1 MKVAFY
7 TKEGR
12 SDATNHVAV
21 LSNSFSKLGWEIV
34 TDNPDLVIVIGGD
47 GTFLKAVQHYS
58 AIIDKVTFVGLGV
71 GEFSYLYDFK
81 SGDTTTLYQALR
93 DEILT
98 PVTYPLLEGKINNK
112 KYFAFNDFRI
122 ISDSRVINL
131 ALVINGEQLE
141 LITANGMCV
150 TTPQGS
156 TGFTKSNHGA
166 VLTPEVNGIEITEIN
181 PITNKVSTSFN
192 NPLIVPNSA
201 SIDIIVKGS
210 FKFCYDCLET
220 NIENGVSLSIHKSK
234 KTVKVLR
241 PKDTSFIGTLR
252 EGFVK

>member
-1 MKVAFY
+1 MKIAFY

-12 SDATNHVAV
+12 SDAAKHVEV
-21 LSNSFSKLGWEIV
+21 LSKSLSQLGYEIV

-47 GTFLKAVQHYS
+47 GTFLKAIQHYS
-58 AIIDKVTFVGLGV
+58 PIIDKVTFVGLGV

-81 SGDTTTLYQALR
+81 RGDATALYQALK
-93 DEILT
+93 DNILA
-98 PVTYPLLEGKINNK
+98 PVSYPLLEGKINNK

-131 ALVINGEQLE
+131 ALVINGEQFE

-150 TTPQGS
+150 STPQGT
-156 TGFTKSNHGA
+156 TGFTKSNGGA

-181 PITNKVSTSFN
+181 PITNIVSTSFN
-192 NPLIVPNSA
+192 SPLIVGDTST
-201 SIDIIVKGS
+201 IEITVKGS

-220 NIENGVSLSIHKSK
+220 NIDNGGMLSIHKSK
-234 KTVKVLR
+234 KSIKVLR
-241 PKDTSFIGTLR
+241 PKDGSYIENLR
-252 EGFVK
+252 RGFVK